1 MQSTDL
7 LYDVVMPPFQ
17 VLEAERAVL
26 LKNHPGWR
34 VWYVP
39 NALDGTVT
47 WCAQREPLLHAETPE
62 HLAEY
67 MTEADADIALALT
80 DGR

>member
-1 MQSTDL
+1 
-7 LYDVVMPPFQ
+7 MPSFQ

-34 VWYVP
+34 IWYVP

-47 WCAQREPLLHAETPE
+47 WCAQHEPLLHADTPE

-67 MTEADADIALALT
+67 MVEADADIAKAL
-80 DGR
+80 GG

>member
-1 MQSTDL
+1 MK
-7 LYDVVMPPFQ
+7 LYPSSMVSFQ

-26 LKNHPGWR
+26 PKNHPGWR
-34 VWYVP
+34 IWFVP

-47 WCAQREPLLHAETPE
+47 WCAQREPLLHADTPE

-67 MTEADADIALALT
+67 MVEADADIARAL
-80 DGR
+80 GGGG